1 MCFGRFQNNLNSL
14 KELDKPGTGESV
26 TLEFQSQAQT
36 IHRSVVWGI
45 GLGCL
50 FFLPENGKQFAGLL
64 SILPVFYLLGDDK
77 KDGHCLTQDIF
88 DKQSL

>member
-1 MCFGRFQNNLNSL
+1 MG
-14 KELDKPGTGESV
+14 KPGTGEGV
-26 TLEFQSQAQT
+26 TLEFQSQAQM
-36 IHRSVVWGI
+36 IHRFVVWGT

-64 SILPVFYLLGDDK
+64 SILPVFYFLGDDK